1 MSIENLDELPSD
13 RNLVES
19 ILNPAVFSMI
29 KKNRR
34 KTIANNFINAIRINN
49 QVSIE
54 NFLAD
59 KDIQSEKRKKT
70 ISSEAIKSALE
81 NDNTDLA
88 LSLKSQGFKVSG
100 SLFLSVIS
108 ERNVKVLNGLLKLG
122 IYSQDRLHAYL
133 WYLVHE
139 GFEQLASELINT
151 NSELQEY
158 SGMETMNPEG
168 LLVNPTLAEA
178 ALNEAFISGCDE
190 LTEKLALK
198 NLFLIKP
205 NNIELA
211 LENNCIGFLKVVSS
225 KDLIETN
232 KSITRFQPENLSSD
246 NIPQKKMSQAYILEF
261 LDFYLQKSNFEI
273 IFKII
278 HWPEA
283 EHYPEIM
290 KILIENDLELIA
302 KEYIK
307 IFEKETTSKDFY
319 FAFEKGQFNL
329 CLAMLSIGVSRLSLN
344 NIDFQ
349 KRLIELIVNPEQCLL
364 CIELLAEIDE
374 KDWIPEI
381 TKLLCTNLQSF
392 AKKTDSI
399 LYCAKPILYCV
410 KVIEFL
416 SDVSTRDY
424 EYRAKCL
431 AVAELYKELALNLQD
446 QIKGEDD
453 LKYFMTHEDSNGN
466 SALNLIAKNEF
477 IELLQNEDVGTIIEK
492 FWAGATHARSIFE
505 ASTIYMSVHS
515 ALNNPDVAIF
525 LKRMQK
531 NRNYSFQYEQW
542 VDSCSFRFFGQGLSA
557 AFLVLIY
564 QILIYRTFQ
573 LTDLYAIGEHGET
586 KGYFR
591 LVQAWIFGILM
602 EQILQVVYVSL
613 KQKPSLLNPWKFLDI
628 ITFVL
633 MILISSDISGGYV
646 NKRFSDSEK
655 DDLAPGIILSLL
667 MFIIWIRFAS
677 IVIVTKTFGQFLRI
691 IYHMIGETLNFFIIL
706 LSLFICA
713 AGVFTAIF
721 YNSNPKFISFDISLR
736 TVFADAMG
744 GFDLTN
750 YTSNLALGGSFEAF
764 YLMISNV
771 VLLNLLIA
779 IISNVYETLVAR
791 VESEHRNVIISYIEK
806 YQWDPKYGFL
816 IYLPSPLSSLVV
828 LFCPFVIWGSKEPEK
843 WNSRICKGFFLVY
856 VAGLL
861 FVFNLIGIVYSVP
874 LYFKGF
880 LIYPMQENAKVEDQD
895 QTDAINYKHSKFNLL
910 GKAMVWFFIGYP
922 LIIWALIRDAYDFVS
937 IIYQESQNSE
947 ESPESLKYDTFLTSN
962 FIKNLQLTLENI
974 QQEEINTQQLLEA
987 WKLFDDNDHI
997 ENNLERKLR
1006 IDEVEEFFKQFLLSH
1021 KKQIIN
1027 VQLIRKMLPRVKGDV
1042 YDADYIDHARYL
1054 NIAGLNKGIRIFHSN
1069 IGALNISGVTIPKPE
1084 PDNTFDME
1092 RINNLNNSI
1101 KELDEL
1107 YLKLRRYSNRLV
1119 NNRKGP

>member
-1 MSIENLDELPSD
+1 MSIENPSEVPQD
-13 RNLVES
+13 RNLVEA

-29 KKNRR
+29 KKHRR
-34 KTIANNFINAIRINN
+34 KTIANKFINAIRVNN
-49 QVSIE
+49 QVSID
-54 NFLAD
+54 NFMAD
-59 KDIQSEKRKKT
+59 KDIQSEKRKKG
-70 ISSEAIKSALE
+70 ISSQAIKSALE
-81 NDNTDLA
+81 NDNTDLV
-88 LSLKSQGFKVSG
+88 LSMKAQGFRISG

-108 ERNVKVLNGLLKLG
+108 ERNEKVLNGLLKLR
-122 IYSQDRLHAYL
+122 IYSEDRLHAYL

-139 GFEQLASELINT
+139 GFEQIASDLINT
-151 NSELQEY
+151 HDELKQY

-168 LLVNPTLAEA
+168 LLVNPILAEE
-178 ALNEAFISGCDE
+178 ALNEAFHTQCDI
-190 LTEKLALK
+190 LSEKIVLK
-198 NLFLIKP
+198 NSFLIQQ
-205 NNIELA
+205 NYIELA

-225 KDLIETN
+225 KDVIESN
-232 KSITRFQPENLSSD
+232 KSVTRSQPENLSSD
-246 NIPQKKMSQAYILEF
+246 NMQQKRMTQIYILEF
-261 LDFYLQKSNFEI
+261 LNHYLQKSNFEV

-283 EHYPEIM
+283 DHHPEIL
-290 KILIENDLELIA
+290 KLLIENDLELIA
-302 KEYIK
+302 KEYIT
-307 IFEKETTSKDFY
+307 IYEKKTTSKDF
-319 FAFEKGQFNL
+319 FMAFEKGQFNL
-329 CLAMLSIGVSRLSLN
+329 CLAMLSIGVSRLSLK

-349 KRLIELIVNPEQCLL
+349 KKLAELIVNPEQCLL
-364 CIELLAEIDE
+364 CIELLAEINE

-381 TKLLCTNLQSF
+381 TKLLCMNLQNF

-416 SDVSTRDY
+416 SEVSARDY

-431 AVAELYKELALNLQD
+431 SVADLFKELALNLQD

-453 LKYFMTHEDSNGN
+453 LRYFMTHEDSGGN

-525 LKRMQK
+525 SKRMQK

-557 AFLVLIY
+557 AFLVLLY

-573 LTDLYAIGEHGET
+573 LTDLYAIGDHTET

-602 EQILQVVYVSL
+602 EQILQVIYVSL
-613 KQKPSLLNPWKFLDI
+613 KQKSSLLNPWKFLDI

-646 NKRFSDSEK
+646 NKRFSDDEK

-667 MFIIWIRFAS
+667 MFTIWIRFAS
-677 IVIVTKTFGQFLRI
+677 IVIVTKTYGQFLRI

-750 YTSNLALGGSFEAF
+750 YTSNLALGGTFEAF

-779 IISNVYETLVAR
+779 IISNVYETLVER

-816 IYLPSPLSSLVV
+816 IYLPSPLSSIVV
-828 LFCPFVIWGSKEPEK
+828 LFCPFVILCSKEPEK
-843 WNSRICKGFFLVY
+843 WNSRICKAFYLVY
-856 VAGLL
+856 ASGLL
-861 FVFNLIGIVYSVP
+861 LLFNLIGIVYSLP

-880 LIYPMQENAKVEDQD
+880 LIYPFQENAKVEDQD
-895 QTDAINYKHSKFNLL
+895 QTDSNNYKPS
-910 GKAMVWFFIGYP
+910 
-922 LIIWALIRDAYDFVS
+922 
-937 IIYQESQNSE
+937 
-947 ESPESLKYDTFLTSN
+947 
-962 FIKNLQLTLENI
+962 
-974 QQEEINTQQLLEA
+974 
-987 WKLFDDNDHI
+987 
-997 ENNLERKLR
+997 
-1006 IDEVEEFFKQFLLSH
+1006 
-1021 KKQIIN
+1021 
-1027 VQLIRKMLPRVKGDV
+1027 
-1042 YDADYIDHARYL
+1042 
-1054 NIAGLNKGIRIFHSN
+1054 
-1069 IGALNISGVTIPKPE
+1069 
-1084 PDNTFDME
+1084 
-1092 RINNLNNSI
+1092 
-1101 KELDEL
+1101 
-1107 YLKLRRYSNRLV
+1107 
-1119 NNRKGP
+1119 